1 MTNQAITKI
10 SLSTE
15 EMALV
20 YSLLGLP
27 TSAKTLL
34 FEMYGELPPQIV
46 EEKLVTASHSLIARG
61 MVTLSEKVTVILH
74 DKIAEIFTPLILYKN
89 KLQVLCNDYG
99 REEDPIVRATDY
111 YLGKKGYFT
120 SHEIDLGVV
129 HHLFHGDLP
138 SLAEF
143 VTGSLRLP
151 GQNSEESPD
160 NLSEKSFPLKMAD
173 YPALEEMGQAQALA
187 MLKSNGFEPS
197 IAEPLSEAICNP
209 VRRGSAILLDVNSE
223 TLETKDYSKTGPGFF
238 WVIGEK
244 SSWIMSF
251 DDTDMETI
259 ATILPGTPQMAEKLL
274 KKLLE

>member
-20 YSLLGLP
+20 YSLLSLP
-27 TSAKTLL
+27 ASAKTLL
-34 FEMYGELPPQIV
+34 FEMYGELPPAIV

-61 MVTLSEKVTVILH
+61 MVTLSEKATVILH
-74 DKIAEIFTPLILYKN
+74 DKIAEIFTPLILFKN
-89 KLQVLCNDYG
+89 KLQVLYNDYG

-111 YLGKKGYFT
+111 YLGNKDHFT

-129 HHLFHGDLP
+129 HHLFHGEIS

-151 GQNSEESPD
+151 VQNSED
-160 NLSEKSFPLKMAD
+160 VQDTLSGKSFPLKMAD

-187 MLKSNGFEPS
+187 ALKSNGFEPS
-197 IAEPLSEAICNP
+197 IAESLSEAICNP
-209 VRRGSAILLDVNSE
+209 VRRGSAILVDVSSE
-223 TLETKDYSKTGPGFF
+223 TLESKDYSKTGPGFF
-238 WVIGEK
+238 WLIGEK

-251 DDTDMETI
+251 DDSDEETTS
-259 ATILPGTPQMAEKLL
+259 TILPGTAQMAEKLL
-274 KKLLE
+274 KKLLD

>member
-20 YSLLGLP
+20 YSLLSLP

-34 FEMYGELPPQIV
+34 FEMYGELPPAIV

-74 DKIAEIFTPLILYKN
+74 DMIAEIFTPLILFKN
-89 KLQVLCNDYG
+89 KLQVLFNDYG

-111 YLGKKGYFT
+111 YLGNKGNFT

-151 GQNSEESPD
+151 GQNSEDIQD
-160 NLSEKSFPLKMAD
+160 NLSGKSFSMKMAE
-173 YPALEEMGQAQALA
+173 YPALEEMGQEQALA
-187 MLKSNGFEPS
+187 ALRYNGFEPS
-197 IAEPLSEAICNP
+197 IAEPLSEAICTP
-209 VRRGSAILLDVNSE
+209 VRRGSAILVDVSSE

-238 WVIGEK
+238 WLIGEK

-259 ATILPGTPQMAEKLL
+259 ATILPGTAQTAEKLL
-274 KKLLE
+274 KGLLE

>member
-1 MTNQAITKI
+1 MTNLAITKI

-20 YSLLGLP
+20 YSLLSLP
-27 TSAKTLL
+27 ASAKSLL
-34 FEMYGELPPQIV
+34 FEMYGELPPAIV

-74 DKIAEIFTPLILYKN
+74 DKIAEIFTPLILFKN
-89 KLQVLCNDYG
+89 KLQVIYNDYG

-111 YLGKKGYFT
+111 YLGNKGFFT

-129 HHLFHGDLP
+129 HHLFHGELS

-143 VTGSLRLP
+143 VTGNLRLP
-151 GQNSEESPD
+151 VQNSED
-160 NLSEKSFPLKMAD
+160 LQNNLSGKSSSIKMAD
-173 YPALEEMGQAQALA
+173 YPDLEAMGQTQAHAALR
-187 MLKSNGFEPS
+187 SIGFESS

-209 VRRGSAILLDVNSE
+209 IRRGSAILVDVSSE

-238 WVIGEK
+238 WLIGEK
-244 SSWIMSF
+244 SNWIMSF
-251 DDTDMETI
+251 DDTDKETI
-259 ATILPGTPQMAEKLL
+259 ATILPGTAQMAEKLL
-274 KKLLE
+274 KRLLD